1 MKSATNAQG
10 TLFAARTTFSG
21 RVEYAPHNG
30 TATSKAAA
38 RAIDRN
44 HGKPTGESMIL
55 KMLAAPRWANGATR
69 EDIED
74 TTGLL
79 TQTVCPRVNG
89 LVRLGQVQVIGTR
102 KLRSGRE
109 GDVYQITDAGR
120 DRVGGAA

>member
-1 MKSATNAQG
+1 
-10 TLFAARTTFSG
+10 
-21 RVEYAPHNG
+21 
-30 TATSKAAA
+30 
-38 RAIDRN
+38 
-44 HGKPTGESMIL
+44 
-55 KMLAAPRWANGATR
+55 
-69 EDIED
+69 
-74 TTGLL
+74 L